1 MKHTRYNSEIGS
13 LLKYCKLPVE
23 DLTGDASVL
32 FLEEWAQGELAG
44 VVGIEV
50 FDDAGLLRSLAVR
63 PSYRGYGLGTRLVHR
78 AEAQAAEI
86 GIRTLW
92 LLTDS
97 AAEFFELLDYERAE
111 RSSAPEE
118 IKQSAQFRDLCPESA
133 VLMRKETDGI

>member
-1 MKHTRYNSEIGS
+1 MKR
-13 LLKYCKLPVE
+13 CKLPVG
-23 DLTGDASVL
+23 DLNGDASVL
-32 FLEEWAQGELAG
+32 FFEEWMHGELAG

-50 FDDAGLLRSLAVR
+50 FDDTGLLRSLAVT
-63 PSYRGYGLGTRLVHR
+63 PSYRGYGLGARLVRR
-78 AEAQAAEI
+78 AETQAAEI

-118 IKQSAQFRDLCPESA
+118 IRQSAQFRDLCPDSA